1 MSDVHI
7 DICEAIEST
16 LCDGLGIEKDQH
28 TYEVAVSIFD
38 TVNLEFSKYFSQ
50 IPTVAIPGA

>member
-38 TVNLEFSKYFSQ
+38 TVNLEFSKYFSSL
-50 IPTVAIPGA
+50 PEKTYA

>member
-7 DICEAIEST
+7 DICEAIENT
-16 LCDGLGIEKDQH
+16 LCNSLGIEKDQH
-28 TYEVAVSIFD
+28 TYEAAVDIFD

-50 IPTVAIPGA
+50 IPTV